1 MDGYKDIFFALSF
14 IVAIWIM
21 AIGSNPE
28 VQSLI
33 DIVMMALAAIYLIVS
48 AIVLH
53 KKGKRFVALSFII
66 TALMPFLF
74 YIQMHIISNMSSD
87 IDAHVFASNKVHV
100 YVVYNIFRLLALT
113 LSFICSV
120 IIFIKAVKNFGSK
133 E

>member
-14 IVAIWIM
+14 IISVWIM

-28 VQSLI
+28 VQSLV
-33 DIVMMALAAIYLIVS
+33 DIVMMVIAAIYLIAS

-74 YIQMHIISNMSSD
+74 YGQMYIISNMASD
-87 IDAHVFASNKVHV
+87 IDVQVFTSNKVHV
-100 YVVYNIFRLLALT
+100 YVVYNIFRFLALT

-120 IIFIKAVKNFGSK
+120 AIFIKAVKNFASK